1 MKASGDIG
9 RSEALRCLNICI
21 TSLYEMNLMWNWA
34 NRSIRAIRSLAAE
47 WQIDIWAH
55 GLAQEITEECRL
67 QFERYEMDDLPILP
81 QQQDDLGLTQG
92 ISLDDIFESWAYEQ
106 AFGEN
111 SFDFFQ

>member
-1 MKASGDIG
+1 
-9 RSEALRCLNICI
+9 
-21 TSLYEMNLMWNWA
+21 MNLMWNWA